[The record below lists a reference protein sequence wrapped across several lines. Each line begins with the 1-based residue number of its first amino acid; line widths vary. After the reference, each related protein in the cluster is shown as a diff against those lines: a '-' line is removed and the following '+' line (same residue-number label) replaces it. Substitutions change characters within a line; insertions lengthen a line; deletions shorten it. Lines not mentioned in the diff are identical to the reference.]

1 MLLSDSKIS
10 SSVLY
15 QITSVIRLSVRAVK
29 INTDSGLISLFTEND
44 MMSLLKSQQ

>member
-15 QITSVIRLSVRAVK
+15 QITSVIRLSVCAVK